1 MAWITNMPAFPI
13 TGTSLKKLANTAGK
27 YILDVY
33 KEYQKI
39 DRLEKTNPRC
49 SQMATGRSNYPNQIY
64 AAVIG
69 L

>member
-1 MAWITNMPAFPI
+1 MPAFPI
-13 TGTSLKKLANTAGK
+13 TGTSLKKLAHTAGK

-39 DRLEKTNPRC
+39 DRLEKINPRC
-49 SQMATGRSNYPNQIY
+49 DNMANGASNYPNLILMATY
-64 AAVIG
+64 G